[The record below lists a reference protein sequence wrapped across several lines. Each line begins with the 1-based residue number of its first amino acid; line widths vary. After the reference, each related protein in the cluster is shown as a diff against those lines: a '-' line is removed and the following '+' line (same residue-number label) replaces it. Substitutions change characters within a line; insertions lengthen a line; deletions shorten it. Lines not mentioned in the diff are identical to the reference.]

1 MGEAM
6 DDKMDYGGRK
16 VSIVLPTYNRANL
29 LGRAIE
35 SILGQSWQAF
45 ELIVVDDGSTDHTP
59 EVVGAYEDERIRYIK
74 LDKNYGAAHARNVG
88 IDNAKYSYIAF
99 HDSDDVWCE
108 GKLEK
113 QMRLLATREQAG
125 MVYGYCKYHGLAGE
139 TDYFPRREIAGEKK
153 RGFIYPTMLEENLI
167 GMPSLVVRRE
177 CIDKAGLFREDFQ
190 SLEDYEWF
198 LRLSRVCEAEFIDE
212 ILVNVYAQEESVNRN
227 LSANFSARCM
237 LIGMYKH
244 EMVKYGV
251 LESVIQEFLGEANYL
266 GCQEEVAA
274 ALCQVLGIPDE
285 VQDGR

>member
-1 MGEAM
+1 MGEVTG
-6 DDKMDYGGRK
+6 DNINDGDQK

-29 LGRAIE
+29 LGRAME
-35 SILGQSWQAF
+35 SILAQSWREF
-45 ELIVVDDGSTDHTP
+45 ELIVVDDGSTDRTQ
-59 EVVGAYEDERIRYIK
+59 EVVDSYGEERIRYIK
-74 LDKNYGAAHARNVG
+74 LDRNYGAAHARNVG
-88 IDNAKYSYIAF
+88 IGSARYPYIAF

-108 GKLEK
+108 GKLDK
-113 QMRLLATREQAG
+113 QMRALAVSGQVG

-139 TDYFPRREIAGEKK
+139 TDYFPRREIAKDKK

-167 GMPSLVVRRE
+167 GMPAVLVRRE
-177 CIDKAGLFREDFQ
+177 CIDKAGLFREEFR

-212 ILVNVYAQEESVNRN
+212 VLVNVYAQEESVNRN

-244 EMVKYGV
+244 EMVQYGV
-251 LESVIQEFLGEANYL
+251 LESVVEEFLGEAKYL

-274 ALCQVLGIPDE
+274 ALCQVLGDSK
-285 VQDGR
+285 